1 MVSKVSVSEA
11 TIARIFMIVWFVTF
25 LLGALFPFP
34 FGFVFMAIAGLFVA
48 GFATFAYVYG
58 MEFAFGEKSQVD
70 GGGSFFDFFRGR
82 PKREGE
88 DEGGMFDF
96 LKGDKRE

>member
-1 MVSKVSVSEA
+1 MASKVSVSEG
-11 TIARIFMIVWFVTF
+11 TIARIFMIVWLFCF

-34 FGFVFMAIAGLFVA
+34 FGFVFMAIAGIFFA
-48 GFATFAYVYG
+48 SFATFLYVYG

-70 GGGSFFDFFRGR
+70 GGGSKFNFFRGR

-96 LKGDKRE
+96 LKGDKSG